1 MSVFFFYSPRSMS
14 RMSATRHI
22 VRDLVIVA
30 VGLAVVERLS
40 VIMRDVRLT
49 PGLRADVQ
57 RAKAWALTLSVWP
70 LVWNGMA
77 IDAAPAAKVGFFWP
91 FAVLLSDLYLV
102 APRLGEARAR
112 TRLEQGTVCSM
123 AIVLCGMASM
133 SGAKTPA
140 HQRLFVLPL
149 LAYVVLVVPSVG
161 DEASSI
167 VAPLQHTV
175 FACIT
180 GLFIAGVLYRREM
193 LPLAEP
199 DAVAPRSNDGGEP
212 HAG

>member
-1 MSVFFFYSPRSMS
+1 
-14 RMSATRHI
+14 MSA
-22 VRDLVIVA
+22 VRRTVRNLIFVL
-30 VGLAVVERLS
+30 VGLAVIERLS
-40 VIMRDVRLT
+40 VIVRDVRLS

-70 LVWNGMA
+70 LVWNA
-77 IDAAPAAKVGFFWP
+77 LAADAAPAAKVGFLWP
-91 FAVLLSDLYLV
+91 FAVLLSDFYL
-102 APRLGEARAR
+102 ASPRLDEARAHM
-112 TRLEQGTVCSM
+112 RLEQGTVCSM

-133 SGAKTPA
+133 SGAKSPA

-161 DEASSI
+161 DDASSL

-193 LPLAEP
+193 LPLVEP
-199 DAVAPRSNDGGEP
+199 EAAVSS
-212 HAG
+212 